1 MEIFLVTIFIVGIIS
16 AVFGVLLI
24 FAPDV
29 ILRVEEKA
37 NILYMTDTAFLKN
50 RIPLGIAML
59 GISAFL
65 SYTYS
70 IITINEITFLL
81 IAIVAGIFGIL
92 LLVSPNT
99 ILIMERQANKIYM
112 TDTFF
117 FENRII
123 IGIALLLASGFMIK
137 TYLSFLNCLIL
148 GVFIESI

>member
-117 FENRII
+117 FENRVV

-137 TYLSFLNCLIL
+137 TYLSF
-148 GVFIESI
+148 S

>member
-24 FAPDV
+24 FAPDI

-81 IAIVAGIFGIL
+81 IAIVAGIFGAL

-117 FENRII
+117 FENRVV

-137 TYLSFLNCLIL
+137 TYLSF
-148 GVFIESI
+148 S

>member
-24 FAPDV
+24 FAPDI

-50 RIPLGIAML
+50 RIPLGIVML

-117 FENRII
+117 FENRVV

-137 TYLSFLNCLIL
+137 TYLSF
-148 GVFIESI
+148 S

>member
-112 TDTFF
+112 TDTFSLK
-117 FENRII
+117 IV
-123 IGIALLLASGFMIK
+123 LL
-137 TYLSFLNCLIL
+137 
-148 GVFIESI
+148 

>member
-24 FAPDV
+24 FAPDL
-29 ILRVEEKA
+29 ILKVEEKA

-117 FENRII
+117 FENRVV

-137 TYLSFLNCLIL
+137 TYLSF
-148 GVFIESI
+148 S

>member
-81 IAIVAGIFGIL
+81 IAIIAGIFGIL

-117 FENRII
+117 FENRVV

-137 TYLSFLNCLIL
+137 TYLSF
-148 GVFIESI
+148 S

>member
-29 ILRVEEKA
+29 ILKVEEKA

-81 IAIVAGIFGIL
+81 IAIVAGLFGIL

-117 FENRII
+117 FENRVV

-137 TYLSFLNCLIL
+137 TYLSF
-148 GVFIESI
+148 S

>member
-50 RIPLGIAML
+50 RIPLGIVML

-117 FENRII
+117 FENRVV

-137 TYLSFLNCLIL
+137 TYLSF
-148 GVFIESI
+148 S

>member
-24 FAPDV
+24 FAPDI

-81 IAIVAGIFGIL
+81 IAIVAGIFGVL

-117 FENRII
+117 FENRVV

-137 TYLSFLNCLIL
+137 TYLSF
-148 GVFIESI
+148 S

>member
-1 MEIFLVTIFIVGIIS
+1 MYKRQGIIS

-117 FENRII
+117 FENRVV

-137 TYLSFLNCLIL
+137 TYLSF
-148 GVFIESI
+148 S

>member
-24 FAPDV
+24 FAPDI

-117 FENRII
+117 FENRVV

-137 TYLSFLNCLIL
+137 TYLSF
-148 GVFIESI
+148 S

>member
-1 MEIFLVTIFIVGIIS
+1 MEKKERGEVLEIFLVTIFIVGIIS

-117 FENRII
+117 FENRVV

-137 TYLSFLNCLIL
+137 TYLSF
-148 GVFIESI
+148 S

>member
-1 MEIFLVTIFIVGIIS
+1 MLNKERGEVLEIFLVTIFIVGIIS

-117 FENRII
+117 FENRVV

-137 TYLSFLNCLIL
+137 TYLSF
-148 GVFIESI
+148 S

>member
-1 MEIFLVTIFIVGIIS
+1 MEIFLLIIFIVGVIS

-24 FAPDV
+24 FAPEI
-29 ILRVEEKA
+29 ILKVEEKA

-65 SYTYS
+65 SYSYS

-117 FENRII
+117 FENRIV

-137 TYLSFLNCLIL
+137 TYLSF
-148 GVFIESI
+148 S

>member
-1 MEIFLVTIFIVGIIS
+1 
-16 AVFGVLLI
+16 
-24 FAPDV
+24 
-29 ILRVEEKA
+29 
-37 NILYMTDTAFLKN
+37 MTDTAFLKN

-59 GISAFL
+59 AISAFL

-117 FENRII
+117 FENRVV

-137 TYLSFLNCLIL
+137 TYLSF
-148 GVFIESI
+148 S

>member
-1 MEIFLVTIFIVGIIS
+1 MEIFLVAIFIVGIIS

-99 ILIMERQANKIYM
+99 ILIMEKQANKIYM

-117 FENRII
+117 FENRVV

-137 TYLSFLNCLIL
+137 TYLSF
-148 GVFIESI
+148 S

>member
-117 FENRII
+117 FENRVV

-137 TYLSFLNCLIL
+137 KYLSF
-148 GVFIESI
+148 S

>member
-29 ILRVEEKA
+29 ILKVEEKA

-117 FENRII
+117 FENRVV

-137 TYLSFLNCLIL
+137 TYLSF
-148 GVFIESI
+148 S

>member
-117 FENRII
+117 FENRIV

-137 TYLSFLNCLIL
+137 TYLSF
-148 GVFIESI
+148 S

>member
-24 FAPDV
+24 FAPDI

-92 LLVSPNT
+92 LLVSPKT

-117 FENRII
+117 FENRVV

-137 TYLSFLNCLIL
+137 TYLSF
-148 GVFIESI
+148 S

>member
-99 ILIMERQANKIYM
+99 ILIMEKQANKIYM

-117 FENRII
+117 FENRVV

-137 TYLSFLNCLIL
+137 TYLSF
-148 GVFIESI
+148 S

>member
-81 IAIVAGIFGIL
+81 IAIVAGLFGIL

-117 FENRII
+117 FENRVV

-137 TYLSFLNCLIL
+137 TYLSF
-148 GVFIESI
+148 S

>member
-99 ILIMERQANKIYM
+99 ILIMERQANK
-112 TDTFF
+112 
-117 FENRII
+117 N
-123 IGIALLLASGFMIK
+123 L
-137 TYLSFLNCLIL
+137 
-148 GVFIESI
+148 

>member
-37 NILYMTDTAFLKN
+37 NILYMTDTAFLKIVYHLEL
-50 RIPLGIAML
+50 RCWVFRL
-59 GISAFL
+59 L

-117 FENRII
+117 FENRVV

-137 TYLSFLNCLIL
+137 TYLSF
-148 GVFIESI
+148 S

>member
-70 IITINEITFLL
+70 VITINEITFLL
-81 IAIVAGIFGIL
+81 IAIIAGIFGIL

-117 FENRII
+117 FENRIV

-137 TYLSFLNCLIL
+137 TYLSF
-148 GVFIESI
+148 S

>member
-1 MEIFLVTIFIVGIIS
+1 LEIFLVTIFIVGIIS

-24 FAPDV
+24 FAPDI

-117 FENRII
+117 FENRVV

-137 TYLSFLNCLIL
+137 TYLSF
-148 GVFIESI
+148 S